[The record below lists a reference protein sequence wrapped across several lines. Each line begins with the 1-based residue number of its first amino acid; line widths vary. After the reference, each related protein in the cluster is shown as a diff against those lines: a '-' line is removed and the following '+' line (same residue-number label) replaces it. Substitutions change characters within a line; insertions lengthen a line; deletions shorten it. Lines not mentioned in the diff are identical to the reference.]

1 MLRNFFN
8 RLREPSSL
16 AGLAVLGVLF
26 GADPVKLNV
35 GLEALT
41 AVLAAGAVIL
51 PDTKAPAAAPTEAA
65 PGEGA

>member
-16 AGLAVLGVLF
+16 AGVAVLATLF
-26 GADPVKLNV
+26 GADAAKANIIAEL
-35 GLEALT
+35 AAT
-41 AVLAAGAVIL
+41 VLAAGAIL
-51 PDTKAPAAAPTEAA
+51 IPERPKAA